1 MTKFEE
7 WKIQFE
13 STKVIV
19 RSNENEQF
27 EVGELIGYETIG
39 SNEFPLVLINGK
51 PFVSLGIVIPWSRE
65 MEFFLNSLEPK
76 KQWEIL
82 SSIVIAIG
90 INRE

>member
-7 WKIQFE
+7 WKFQFN

-27 EVGELIGYETIG
+27 KVGELIGYETRG
-39 SNEFPLVLINGK
+39 SNEFSLVLINEK
-51 PFVSLGIVIPWSRE
+51 LFVSLGIVIPWSRE
-65 MEFFLNSLEPK
+65 MEFFLHSLEFK

-82 SSIVIAIG
+82 SSIVIAIR